1 MVEAPV
7 RTESRPLWLVREPAS
22 PGPATATLTRRP
34 DRVVRRGLGFGGSV
48 GAVVMFCLSL
58 TPSLLPRHWALQGL
72 LSGIT
77 MAIGYGIGAS
87 IGAVAR
93 AVWPRLPAAPRRARR
108 VLAGAGATL
117 AVVFLGLGE
126 YWQRDLRQLV
136 GAEPATPWGPL
147 LVVVAAAAG
156 FWLLLACARSVRLGT
171 RRLATALARF
181 GPRPVASVAAV
192 GVVAALSY
200 GVGQGVVFVGFVDV
214 ADRAAAAANGTTA
227 PGVTRPSS
235 PYVSGGP
242 GSLVS
247 WDTLGA
253 YGREFTA
260 GAVPVRELARFG
272 GAGRHP
278 GDAMPPIRVYIG
290 RDSAPT
296 LAEQAW
302 LAVRELE
309 RTGGF
314 DRSVLAVITTTGTG
328 WVNPAVPDSLE
339 YLYGGDSAIVATQYS
354 YLPSWI
360 SFLADR
366 SRATAAAT
374 ALIEAVR
381 ERLAVRPAGER
392 PKLVVYGE
400 SLGAHGIE
408 TAFGELEK
416 LVAGT
421 DGALLVG
428 PPHTNPIWRQ
438 VTGGRD
444 SGSPVWRPVYNGGET
459 VGFAQDAGDLSAEGD
474 HPRVLYLQNASDPIV
489 WWSSEL
495 LYREPQWLDGARGPD
510 VSAAMRWLP
519 VVTFWQVT
527 VDGITSTMAPPGHGH
542 SYRDSIA
549 DAWAALAP
557 PAGWTDADTDRLRPI
572 IADEDR

>member
-1 MVEAPV
+1 
-7 RTESRPLWLVREPAS
+7 
-22 PGPATATLTRRP
+22 
-34 DRVVRRGLGFGGSV
+34 VVRRRLGFGGSI